1 MSEQI
6 DEVIQKAEF
15 SRIIRVDHLSDLGG
29 EQGDPFSFAADE
41 DERRALA
48 ARFALLS
55 LDSLEADVVATR
67 FESKGRNRKVVSGVR
82 LRVKFA
88 ADVVQSCVVTLE
100 PVVAHLEQGFE
111 VDYLPEGA
119 EQIKAGISDGDGFAG
134 EFTGDFTGD
143 FTSEYVAG
151 EVVID
156 IDEVDPPEILIG
168 NEIDVGEVIAEN
180 LSLALDPYPRAPEAE
195 VDADQIERQN
205 EEIAADNPFAVLQKL
220 KSRK

>member
-6 DEVIQKAEF
+6 DDVIQKAEF

-48 ARFALLS
+48 ARFHLLS

-100 PVVAHLEQGFE
+100 AVAAHLEQGFE

-119 EQIKAGISDGDGFAG
+119 EQTKAGISGGD

-143 FTSEYVAG
+143 FMAEFIAG

-156 IDEVDPPEILIG
+156 IDEVDPPEVLIG